1 MNKVHDEEIQPY
13 GVTPFP
19 ILDDDADTTPDGTY
33 LTPEERHGMSDS
45 EKCLYRGDNSK
56 WIKQLSVPI

>member
-1 MNKVHDEEIQPY
+1 M
-13 GVTPFP
+13 TPSP
-19 ILDDDADTTPDGTY
+19 ILDDDEDTTPDGTY